1 MRTLYIDC
9 SQAGISGDMM
19 LSALLNL
26 GAKIDLKILSESI
39 VGSLDGVEQLE
50 ISYNT
55 GSKMGFQAGLL
66 KVTFSDSKDR
76 RLGIELKNGLE
87 RTLEHMGICRKAKEY
102 AVRVLETL
110 LNAESIIHGE
120 TADEVHLHEI
130 GSPDTLVDIVGTAL
144 ALEDL
149 GVFEDVKVYGSPV
162 SVGFGLVKTEHGCLS
177 IPTPVTLEILK
188 SRGYPFKGGPV
199 EEELATPTGVAL
211 LVNIVD
217 EVAQIHPL
225 IKPIKVGYGAGF
237 KELSGVPNVLRLIY
251 GEQQPHYIQEDI
263 YVLETNIDDVQGEV
277 LGHVIEKLVENGA
290 KDACAIPI
298 TCKKSRPGYILKV
311 ISGCENL
318 NDVLDIIFRETG
330 TLGIRSMKTSR
341 FIVPREFK
349 TVTVQINGVDFPV
362 KVKVARDFG
371 GRIIRV
377 KPEYEEL
384 KKISNLT
391 GIPIREL
398 SLTIEE
404 KAKAYLKAS

>member
-9 SQAGISGDMM
+9 SLAGISGDMM

-26 GAKIDLKILSESI
+26 GAKVDFKTLSESI
-39 VGSLDGVEQLE
+39 LESLDGVERLE
-50 ISYNT
+50 ISYNVE
-55 GSKMGFQAGLL
+55 SKMGFQAGLL
-66 KVTFSDSKDR
+66 KVTFSDSKDCR
-76 RLGIELKNGLE
+76 RGIEMKNGLE
-87 RTLEHMGICRKAKEY
+87 KTLERMNLGRKGKEY

-120 TADEVHLHEI
+120 SADEVHLHEI
-130 GSPDTLVDIVGTAL
+130 GSPDTLVDIVGVAL

-162 SVGFGLVKTEHGCLS
+162 SVGFGLVKTRHGCLS
-177 IPTPVTLEILK
+177 IPAPVTLEILK

-199 EEELATPTGVAL
+199 EGELATPTGVAL
-211 LVNIVD
+211 LVNIID

-225 IKPIKVGYGAGF
+225 IKPIKVGYGAGL
-237 KELSGVPNVLRLIY
+237 KELPGVPNVLRLIY

-290 KDACAIPI
+290 KDACVIPV

-311 ISGCENL
+311 ISDCENL
-318 NDVLDIIFRETG
+318 NDVVDIIFRETG
-330 TLGIRSMKTSR
+330 TLGVRLTKTPR

-349 TVTVQINGVDFPV
+349 TVTVQIDGVDFPV
-362 KVKVARDFG
+362 KVKVAKDIE
-371 GRIIRV
+371 GRVFRI
-377 KPEYEEL
+377 KPEYDEL
-384 KKISNLT
+384 KKISSLT

-398 SLTIEE
+398 SSTIEE
-404 KAKAYLKAS
+404 KAKTYLKTS